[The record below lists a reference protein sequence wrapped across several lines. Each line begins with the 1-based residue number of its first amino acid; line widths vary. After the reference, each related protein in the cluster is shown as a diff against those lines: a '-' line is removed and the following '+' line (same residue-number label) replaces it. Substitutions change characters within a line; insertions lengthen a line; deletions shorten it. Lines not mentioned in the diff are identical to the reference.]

1 MTAFLIYVLKSA
13 LVLALLVS
21 LFMIFMSRETF
32 HRVNRYIM
40 LSIVFLALLLPAV
53 NLGIESP
60 FNGLGDAIEEYL
72 AAEEPLL
79 AADTCSMPVYMAA
92 FDELPVLPEAPLGA
106 PSVITPVEEEPFN
119 WLLLAAVVY
128 FAGVALLVVRQ
139 VVMYVQVARMIA
151 RGRVVDASM
160 YGCKGISLRVHRGK
174 EKPFSWFRWVVVSEN
189 DLGEGAREIL
199 IHETAHAHA
208 GHSWDIVLAD
218 AVIIMQ
224 WFNPLA
230 WIMKNSL
237 KDIHEFEADEAVIN
251 SGVNAKQYQLLII
264 KKAVGARLYSIANS
278 FNHSLTKKRITMMC
292 KEKSNKW
299 SRAKALYILPV
310 AAIAALSFSTAENA
324 NAEPVGKVNEIV
336 SDGTISGVE
345 KNSKVTSLK
354 LPAGK
359 EWMYAHLCYMDGST
373 GNNESVCI
381 AYIRG
386 AEGENVGYFRGTT
399 DEFDNAREGYAP
411 GYFVVPL
418 RNVKLDKNVMTFSI
432 YADDAT
438 ILRSPVK
445 CSECGIVNAV
455 NNGELWK
462 NNASYFKSKKADFK
476 LILGPRSV
484 LQNLTNPYVGG
495 ERVMGGV
502 EIDYIYDNTSDEL
515 ADDNPD
521 KIHQVVEVQP
531 EFPGGTY
538 AMYKYLADNIKY
550 PADAKA
556 AGKEGRVIVQF
567 VVRKDGSV
575 SDVSVVRS
583 VGNVSL
589 DNEAVRVV
597 SSMPKWNPGTQG
609 GKPVNVQYTL
619 PVQFKF
625 SDGKINNEKR
635 ENEKKDNGTVTGDG
649 IVGNP
654 SLIVN
659 GQKVDAPFTQIADNY
674 VVFEGSANVSVILD
688 GEPYEGN
695 PKDLD
700 PKTIASI
707 TAIGADKLSAADIK
721 KYNAKDKD
729 GIIFITTSSGSHAG
743 IVGSPAPVVNGKKE
757 DPPFTVDFNV
767 EERTADGEEIYQICE
782 KAPEFPGGMAELMTW
797 LRMNVKYPKAARD
810 INGQGRVFVRF
821 VVRADGSISN
831 AEVVKSDF
839 SSDYSEVSHAE
850 QTAKEIERYKAGIE
864 RIEND
869 CKELEQHIEGWKNKL
884 AVLEKDGTSENI
896 LNRRR
901 EELEEAQKLLEDERA
916 KIVIMKRT
924 LAQKEEMLA
933 NSKNELDKI
942 MVTTFKNE
950 KGEVMSTDEVV
961 ALRAAA
967 ENALKDE
974 AVRVIMAMPKWNP
987 GTQGGEAV
995 NVSFTLP
1002 VMFRLR

>member
-1 MTAFLIYVLKSA
+1 MLAFLIYILKSA
-13 LVLALLVS
+13 FVLALLVS
-21 LFMIFMSRETF
+21 LFMLFMSRETF
-32 HRVNRYIM
+32 HKVNRYIM
-40 LSIVFLALLLPAV
+40 LSIVFIALLLPAV

-60 FNGLGDAIEEYL
+60 FKGLAAAIENSF
-72 AAEEPLL
+72 AAEEPETVVGDI
-79 AADTCSMPVYMAA
+79 AIDMPA
-92 FDELPVLPEAPLGA
+92 FDELPDVALELPPLE
-106 PSVITPVEEEPFN
+106 PVEEKPFN

-139 VVMYVQVARMIA
+139 AVMYVQVARIIA
-151 RGRVVDASM
+151 RSRVVDASL
-160 YGCKGISLRVHRGK
+160 YGCEGISLRVHNGK
-174 EKPFSWFRWVVVSEN
+174 EKPFSWFRWVVVSED
-189 DLGEGAREIL
+189 DLGDGAREIL
-199 IHETAHAHA
+199 IHETAHARA

-237 KDIHEFEADEAVIN
+237 KDIHEFEADEAVIS

-438 ILRSPVK
+438 ILRNPVK

-462 NNASYFKSKKADFK
+462 NEASYFKSKKADFK

-495 ERVMGGV
+495 ERVLGGV
-502 EIDYIYDNTSDEL
+502 EIDYVYDNTSDEL

-531 EFPGGTY
+531 EFPGG
-538 AMYKYLADNIKY
+538 MKEMMKFIQNSLKY
-550 PADAKA
+550 PEAAKA
-556 AGKEGRVIVQF
+556 AGVEGKAFVQF
-567 VVRKDGSV
+567 VVKADGSI
-575 SDVSVVRS
+575 SDVEIMRS
-583 VGNVSL
+583 SGNESL
-589 DNEAVRVV
+589 DAEALRVV
-597 SSMPKWNPGTQG
+597 KAMPKWSPGTQG

-619 PVQFKF
+619 PVQFKL

-700 PKTIASI
+700 PKTIESI

-743 IVGSPAPVVNGKKE
+743 IVGNPTPVVNGKKE

-767 EERTADGEEIYQICE
+767 EERTADGEKIYQVCE
-782 KAPEFPGGMAELMTW
+782 KAPEFPGGMAELMKW

-839 SSDYSEVSHAE
+839 SSDYSEVSLAG

-869 CKELEQHIEGWKNKL
+869 CKELEQHIEEWKNKL
-884 AVLEKDGTSENI
+884 AVFEKDGTSENI

-916 KIVIMKRT
+916 KNVIMKRT

-950 KGEVMSTDEVV
+950 KGEVLSTDEVV

-967 ENALKDE
+967 ENALKVE

-1002 VMFRLR
+1002 IMFRLR